1 MNIKSLLIASFII
14 MFQSC
19 ALMISGAKQEVTFK
33 SNTDGARVFSNYE
46 SIGYTNQEIK
56 IPRSNLNQMYTISK
70 DGCRDTSFILPL
82 KSNYL
87 VLIDAIGGILLVN
100 MPLVFDYIWDVDVKT
115 DKIIQIDL
123 DCSGN

>member
-56 IPRSNLNQMYTISK
+56 IPRGNLNQMYTISK
-70 DGCRDTSFILPL
+70 EGCLDTSFVLPL
-82 KSNYL
+82 QTNWL
-87 VLIDAIGGILLVN
+87 VMIDLLGF
-100 MPLVFDYIWDVDVKT
+100 PLFNLPIVYDYIWDVNIKT
-115 DKIIQIDL
+115 DEIIQIDL